1 MEIKEY
7 EKVVAEN
14 ERNVS
19 MADFWQACKRKWKWF
34 VCCVICCCA
43 LALLFIMAVN
53 PKYER
58 SASVLIKDES
68 SSGGM
73 LSSLVSNMG
82 MLSSMAGLNISSNVN
97 NEMEI
102 FKSPALMEEVVNR
115 LGLDTKYQTYKG
127 IRKVEL
133 FDETLPIK
141 VTFPKLTDKDGAYM
155 KMDLKK
161 DGTFTLYKFRKNKDK
176 YDGEVTGKVNSV
188 CQTPIGPVSVIPTK
202 NFYNCLKEDGERT
215 IRITKK
221 RRYDE
226 IESCL
231 QNIQIDVADDLT
243 DIIGISY
250 QDVSGERAEK
260 IINTL
265 IEVYREEWTKEKKGT
280 ADASTH
286 FINER
291 IRDIEQELANL
302 DKNIAQF
309 KGKHLIPD
317 YEETA
322 KMYMENAAL
331 TYEAQV
337 KINNQL
343 YMMEQM
349 RKQVQEVGDKN
360 QVLPANLLPDNE
372 NVATQIL
379 EYNKI
384 QLQRNRMAEN
394 SSSNNPLVT
403 ELDSQ
408 LAAMRKAIVNS
419 LDQSVAQLKASQR
432 GINKEDSKLK
442 HEIAV
447 APEKVTQIMPAERQQ
462 KIIEALY
469 LYLLEKREENNITQV
484 FSSRNTRVIAPP
496 MGKLDPVFP
505 KKFSTMLLA
514 LLVGILLPASSIFVK
529 LNTKGIKE
537 AK

>member
-7 EKVVAEN
+7 EKTVIQN
-14 ERNVS
+14 DNSVS
-19 MADFWQACKRKWKWF
+19 MAEFWQTCKRKWKWF
-34 VCCVICCCA
+34 VCSVIGCC
-43 LALLFIMAVN
+43 LLGLLFILVVN

-58 SASVLIKDES
+58 NASVLIKDES

-82 MLSSMAGLNISSNVN
+82 MLSSMAGINISSNVN

-115 LGLDTKYQTYKG
+115 LELDIIYQTYKG
-127 IRKVEL
+127 IRKIEL
-133 FDETLPIK
+133 YDEALPIK
-141 VTFPKLTDKDGAYM
+141 VTFPKMTDKDGAYM

-161 DGTFTLYKFRKNKDK
+161 DGTFTLYKFRLNKDK
-176 YDGEVTGKVNSV
+176 FDGEVSGKVNSV
-188 CQTPIGPVSVIPTK
+188 CQTPIGPVSVIATK
-202 NFYNCLKEDGERT
+202 FFDNCLKEDGEKT

-221 RRYDE
+221 RKYDAV
-226 IESCL
+226 ESCM

-250 QDVSGERAEK
+250 QDISGDRAEK

-265 IEVYREEWTKEKKGT
+265 IQVYREEWTKEKKGT

-291 IRDIEQELANL
+291 IKDIELELANL
-302 DKNIAQF
+302 DKEIAQF

-317 YEETA
+317 YEQTA

-331 TYEAQV
+331 TYEAQT

-343 YMMEQM
+343 YMMEHM
-349 RKQVQEVGDKN
+349 RKQVQEVGNTN

-379 EYNKI
+379 EYNKL
-384 QLQRNRMAEN
+384 QLQRNRLSEN
-394 SSSNNPLVT
+394 SSSSNPLVID
-403 ELDSQ
+403 LDNQ
-408 LAAMRKAIVNS
+408 LAEMRKAIVNS

-442 HEIAV
+442 QEIAI
-447 APEKVTQIMPAERQQ
+447 APEKITQILPAERQQ

-469 LYLLEKREENNITQV
+469 IYLLEKREENNITQV

-505 KKFSTMLLA
+505 KKFFTLLIA
-514 LLVGILLPASSIFVK
+514 LLVGIILPASAIFVK
-529 LNTKGIKE
+529 LNTRGTK
-537 AK
+537 AA